1 MPPLSLESFASAL
14 QSDEEISVDSFD
26 GEKYASYSERLK
38 PLGKRTQRSPNK
50 SPPVSKKNREVS
62 NNVVDESFAA
72 SAHSSLTST
81 TSLLGPFTR
90 IPNRLTPARTS
101 STKMVDIVDLVS
113 PAPLATVGSVKTKS
127 VITKLDAPSRH
138 CVLKLPKRQSRY
150 LNESSEDS
158 SDDDSAANN

>member
-1 MPPLSLESFASAL
+1 M
-14 QSDEEISVDSFD
+14 DEDSSVDSFND
-26 GEKYASYSERLK
+26 EKYTPYSERRK
-38 PLGKRTQRSPNK
+38 FG
-50 SPPVSKKNREVS
+50 
-62 NNVVDESFAA
+62 
-72 SAHSSLTST
+72 
-81 TSLLGPFTR
+81 G
-90 IPNRLTPARTS
+90 TPARTS
-101 STKMVDIVDLVS
+101 LTKMVDIVDLVS